1 MLTVSQGLIAD
12 QHLVIAGACL
22 SYVEM
27 LRHKLTY
34 VQYAALYRPVKGE

>member
-27 LRHKLTY
+27 LRYKLTY
-34 VQYAALYRPVKGE
+34 VQYAALCRPVKGE